1 MTNNRAEG
9 FCNCG
14 ERTHKVDFENTHD
27 VLCPRCDRAE
37 FPAEDSIENIA
48 SIEPVTKRIGE
59 ITNEMKL
66 QRAKEISDMFNDF
79 ENENSRTIIITFD
92 GGAMPN
98 PGIGYGSYNI
108 KEENKEWYIYKKS
121 REEYGDGLTNNQAE
135 YMALISAIK
144 NVTKMVGKKNDLK
157 IYGDSLLVI
166 KQISGE
172 WKVKEKKLKPLFND
186 LKNLLLN
193 FKTFTFHHR
202 LRKESVKE
210 FGH

>member
-1 MTNNRAEG
+1 MTNNREVG

-14 ERTHKVDFENTHD
+14 EQTLKVEFEDSHD
-27 VLCPRCDRAE
+27 VLCPRCNRTE

-48 SIEPVTKRIGE
+48 FIEPVTKHVGE
-59 ITNEMKL
+59 LTNEMKL
-66 QRAKEISDMFNDF
+66 QRAKEISDMFNDIK
-79 ENENSRTIIITFD
+79 NQDSRTIIITFD

-108 KEENKEWYIYKKS
+108 KEESKAWYIYKKS

-144 NVTKMVGKKNDLK
+144 SVTRMVGKNNNLK

-193 FKTFTFHHR
+193 FKTFTMHHR
-202 LRKESVKE
+202 SRDESVKE

>member
-1 MTNNRAEG
+1 MTNNREVG

-14 ERTHKVDFENTHD
+14 EQTLKVEFEDTHD
-27 VLCPRCDRAE
+27 VLCPTCNRSE
-37 FPAEDSIENIA
+37 FPADDSIENITFVEA
-48 SIEPVTKRIGE
+48 ATKYAGE
-59 ITNEMKL
+59 FTNEMNWL
-66 QRAKEISDMFNDF
+66 RAEKISEMFSDIDQDV
-79 ENENSRTIIITFD
+79 RTIVITFD

-108 KEENKEWYIYKKS
+108 KEEDKAWYIYKKS
-121 REEYGDGLTNNQAE
+121 REEYGDGVTNNQAE

-144 NVTKMVGKKNDLK
+144 SVTKMVGKNNNLK

-172 WKVKEKKLKPLFND
+172 WKIKEKKLKLLFD
-186 LKNLLLN
+186 ELKNLLLN
-193 FKTFTFHHR
+193 FETYTVHHR
-202 LRKESVKE
+202 PREESVKE

>member
-1 MTNNRAEG
+1 MANNKEVG

-14 ERTHKVDFENTHD
+14 EQTQKVEFEDTYD
-27 VLCPRCDRAE
+27 VLCPRCNRTG
-37 FPAEDSIENIA
+37 FPAEESIENVT
-48 SIEPVTKRIGE
+48 SPELVTKHVGDLTR
-59 ITNEMKL
+59 EMKL
-66 QRAKEISDMFNDF
+66 RRAEKISDMFNDIDQ
-79 ENENSRTIIITFD
+79 NSRTIVITFD

-108 KEENKEWYIYKKS
+108 KEEHKAWYIYKKS

-144 NVTKMVGKKNDLK
+144 SVTKMVGKNNDLK

-172 WKVKEKKLKPLFND
+172 WKVKEKKLKPLFDD
-186 LKNLLLN
+186 LKNLLFN
-193 FKTFTFHHR
+193 FKTFTIHHR
-202 LRKESVKE
+202 SRNESVKE

>member
-1 MTNNRAEG
+1 MTNNRDVG

-14 ERTHKVDFENTHD
+14 EQTLKIEFEDTYD
-27 VLCPRCDRAE
+27 VLCPNCNRNE
-37 FPAEDSIENIA
+37 FPADDSIENITFVEA
-48 SIEPVTKRIGE
+48 ATKHTGE
-59 ITNEMKL
+59 FTNEANRL
-66 QRAKEISDMFNDF
+66 RAEKISEMFRDIDQDV
-79 ENENSRTIIITFD
+79 RTIVVTFD

-108 KEENKEWYIYKKS
+108 KEEDKAWYVYKKS
-121 REEYGDGLTNNQAE
+121 REEYGDGMTNNQAE

-144 NVTKMVGKKNDLK
+144 SVTKMVGKKNNLK

-172 WKVKEKKLKPLFND
+172 WKVKEKKLKILFD
-186 LKNLLLN
+186 ELKNLLLN
-193 FKTFTFHHR
+193 FEKYTLHHR
-202 LRKESVKE
+202 PREESVEE